1 MARLMREIGRRTGNG
16 IASAGERQKPEDTTM
31 SLPAGK
37 ARAGQGEARTRH
49 SSSVLQAML
58 EHFPIAVSV
67 VDRDL
72 NIIAF
77 NQKFLTHLDFPA
89 GLIEPGVPMAKVFRY
104 NAERGEYGPGDP
116 QEQVRQR
123 LELAAQFLPHKF
135 ERTRPDGI
143 VLEIVGNPI
152 PGLGFV
158 TTYTDITARKRAD
171 EELHRAL
178 QRAEQAETLLS
189 DAIDCVSEA
198 FVIYDKD
205 DRLVLC
211 NDVYRRLYPRTAQ
224 SIQPGMSFEAL
235 LRHGLAAG
243 EYQEAIGRE
252 DQWLAERISRHQQAS
267 GAVEQHLADGRH
279 LLISERRMKSGGIAG
294 LRVDVTD
301 LVRTKEAL
309 IRAEAA
315 NQAKSMFLANMSHEL
330 RTPLN
335 AIIGFSQLIRDQI
348 LGPVNPPAYA
358 GYAKDI
364 HAAGDHLL
372 ELISN
377 VLDASRI
384 EVGKLDIKEEMV
396 EVGELAQSAVQ
407 TVRVQATKKSI
418 ALELRLPEAPAGL
431 RADALRLRQILIN
444 LLANAVKFTPEGGR
458 VTLSFAA
465 SPEAAVFAVTDT
477 GIGMSPEEIAVATEP
492 FHQIENALVKRHEGV
507 GLGLALAKHMTEM
520 HGGTLEIESEKGVGT
535 TVRVVLPAER
545 ILRAPKASAAA

>member
-1 MARLMREIGRRTGNG
+1 MPRCCARRSKPFSSTAVCGRGAGEATSLLGALMARLMREIGRRTGNG

-294 LRVDVTD
+294 PACRRHRSRVSQRSLEGSPRQGRGRQPGEIDVS
-301 LVRTKEAL
+301 RQYEP
-309 IRAEAA
+309 RAA
-315 NQAKSMFLANMSHEL
+315 H
-330 RTPLN
+330 
-335 AIIGFSQLIRDQI
+335 
-348 LGPVNPPAYA
+348 
-358 GYAKDI
+358 
-364 HAAGDHLL
+364 
-372 ELISN
+372 
-377 VLDASRI
+377 
-384 EVGKLDIKEEMV
+384 
-396 EVGELAQSAVQ
+396 
-407 TVRVQATKKSI
+407 
-418 ALELRLPEAPAGL
+418 ALECHHR
-431 RADALRLRQILIN
+431 
-444 LLANAVKFTPEGGR
+444 LLAV
-458 VTLSFAA
+458 
-465 SPEAAVFAVTDT
+465 
-477 GIGMSPEEIAVATEP
+477 
-492 FHQIENALVKRHEGV
+492 
-507 GLGLALAKHMTEM
+507 
-520 HGGTLEIESEKGVGT
+520 
-535 TVRVVLPAER
+535 
-545 ILRAPKASAAA
+545 